1 MPRATGEFK
10 FEIVKHFGVISESSR
25 GWRKE
30 LNLVSFNDAPAKC
43 DIRDWDPNHEK
54 MGKGVT
60 LSREEA
66 QTLVEL
72 LQEAL
77 EQ

>member
-1 MPRATGEFK
+1 MARATGEFK

-30 LNLVSFNDAPAKC
+30 LNLVSFNDAAPKY
-43 DIRDWDPNHEK
+43 DIRDWDQNHEK

-60 LSREEA
+60 LTKEEA
-66 QTLVEL
+66 QSLIEL
-72 LQEAL
+72 LNEAIG
-77 EQ
+77 